1 MTIRKNIAFSLLF
14 HSLLFFLTVLS
25 ARYIVSGERIFFVE
39 LKDNPGAEQHLN
51 KGDRPKK
58 VLDTRTGKIAQKD
71 EPVVPARDQKREQGS
86 DIKSAP
92 EDHPSEP
99 PISQP
104 FHEKA
109 EQASGALQEKSG
121 KAGYAAGETHTPP
134 TPVSSGETASG
145 STAGVTM
152 IEMRSGGV
160 GGNTQSIVGQIR
172 ASIERAKIYP
182 VLARKR
188 KQEGTVITEFSIN
201 AKGLPQNIQIIKSSG
216 FSLLDSA
223 ARDTILKASPFPVI
237 RGTIEVP
244 LIFILKAE

>member
-51 KGDRPKK
+51 KGDDKK
-58 VLDTRTGKIAQKD
+58 TVHASQAGRIAQKD
-71 EPVVPARDQKREQGS
+71 EPVVPARNQEREHES

-92 EDHPSEP
+92 EDHHPEP
-99 PISQP
+99 PVSQP
-104 FHEKA
+104 FREKV
-109 EQASGALQEKSG
+109 EQASGAFQEKSG
-121 KAGYAAGETHTPP
+121 KAGYGAGETHASATS
-134 TPVSSGETASG
+134 VSSGETASG
-145 STAGVTM
+145 NTAGVTM
-152 IEMRSGGV
+152 IEMQSGGG

-188 KQEGTVITEFSIN
+188 KQEGTVVTEFSIN

>member
-14 HSLLFFLTVLS
+14 HSLLLFVTVLS

-51 KGDRPKK
+51 KGDGQKK
-58 VLDTRTGKIAQKD
+58 VHDTRVGKTTQKD
-71 EPVVPARDQKREQGS
+71 ELVVPARDQKREQGS
-86 DIKSAP
+86 DIKSAS
-92 EDHPSEP
+92 EDHHPEP
-99 PISQP
+99 PVSRP
-104 FHEKA
+104 VPEKA
-109 EQASGALQEKSG
+109 EEASGALQEKSG
-121 KAGYAAGETHTPP
+121 KAGYGAGEILPSP
-134 TPVSSGETASG
+134 AAASSGDTASG
-145 STAGVTM
+145 NTAGVTM
-152 IEMRSGGV
+152 IEMQSGGG
-160 GGNTQSIVGQIR
+160 GGNAQSIIGQIK

-188 KQEGTVITEFSIN
+188 RQEGTVIAEFSIN

-244 LIFILKAE
+244 LTFILKAE